1 MNELINKD
9 NEWIIHFM
17 GSLDRLLD
25 NVEHL
30 TANYRPTLGG
40 ERFFTDKEVSARLK
54 VSRRTLQDYR
64 NEGRIAYIQLGGKIL
79 YRESDIFGK
88 KRNGLRMKHQY
99 STSSVSRSPIFSDFP
114 PVACFRCRMLFQA
127 CGKQRQGFRAE
138 YAQTCLR
145 KILPETALPPDLAT
159 AIQATRHLCIRHRGQ
174 VAGGMNFSYTIGCYP
189 CHRKQTT

>member
-25 NVEHL
+25 SFEHL
-30 TANYRPTLGG
+30 TANYRPTLNG

-79 YRESDIFGK
+79 YRESDK
-88 KRNGLRMKHQY
+88 M
-99 STSSVSRSPIFSDFP
+99 
-114 PVACFRCRMLFQA
+114 
-127 CGKQRQGFRAE
+127 
-138 YAQTCLR
+138 
-145 KILPETALPPDLAT
+145 
-159 AIQATRHLCIRHRGQ
+159 CIRD
-174 VAGGMNFSYTIGCYP
+174 
-189 CHRKQTT
+189 RKYFGRNSNKMWCEKPDSI

>member
-25 NVEHL
+25 NVKHL
-30 TANYRPTLGG
+30 TANYRPTLNG

-79 YRESDIFGK
+79 YRESDIE
-88 KRNGLRMKHQY
+88 
-99 STSSVSRSPIFSDFP
+99 
-114 PVACFRCRMLFQA
+114 RMLNDGYRSA
-127 CGKQRQGFRAE
+127 TPAHSTYPARNTPC
-138 YAQTCLR
+138 
-145 KILPETALPPDLAT
+145 TALRT
-159 AIQATRHLCIRHRGQ
+159 TIRKPSI
-174 VAGGMNFSYTIGCYP
+174 A
-189 CHRKQTT
+189 

>member
-1 MNELINKD
+1 MNELISKD

-30 TANYRPTLGG
+30 TANYRLTLNG

-79 YRESDIFGK
+79 YRESDIK
-88 KRNGLRMKHQY
+88 
-99 STSSVSRSPIFSDFP
+99 
-114 PVACFRCRMLFQA
+114 RMLNDGYRSA
-127 CGKQRQGFRAE
+127 YRLTG
-138 YAQTCLR
+138 T
-145 KILPETALPPDLAT
+145 
-159 AIQATRHLCIRHRGQ
+159 
-174 VAGGMNFSYTIGCYP
+174 
-189 CHRKQTT
+189 

>member
-30 TANYRPTLGG
+30 TASYRPTLNG

-64 NEGRIAYIQLGGKIL
+64 NNGIISYYQLGGKIL
-79 YRESDIFGK
+79 YKESDIE
-88 KRNGLRMKHQY
+88 
-99 STSSVSRSPIFSDFP
+99 
-114 PVACFRCRMLFQA
+114 RMLA
-127 CGKQRQGFRAE
+127 ANYREAFR
-138 YAQTCLR
+138 
-145 KILPETALPPDLAT
+145 
-159 AIQATRHLCIRHRGQ
+159 
-174 VAGGMNFSYTIGCYP
+174 
-189 CHRKQTT
+189 

>member
-25 NVEHL
+25 SFEHL

-64 NEGRIAYIQLGGKIL
+64 NEGRIPYIQLGGKIL
-79 YRESDIFGK
+79 YRESDIEKMLLDG
-88 KRNGLRMKHQY
+88 Y
-99 STSSVSRSPIFSDFP
+99 RS
-114 PVACFRCRMLFQA
+114 AY
-127 CGKQRQGFRAE
+127 RQ
-138 YAQTCLR
+138 
-145 KILPETALPPDLAT
+145 T
-159 AIQATRHLCIRHRGQ
+159 AI
-174 VAGGMNFSYTIGCYP
+174 
-189 CHRKQTT
+189 

>member
-30 TANYRPTLGG
+30 TASYRPTLNG

-64 NEGRIAYIQLGGKIL
+64 NDGRIAYIQLGEK
-79 YRESDIFGK
+79 S
-88 KRNGLRMKHQY
+88 
-99 STSSVSRSPIFSDFP
+99 STVNPTSKGCWLTATVP
-114 PVACFRCRMLFQA
+114 P
-127 CGKQRQGFRAE
+127 
-138 YAQTCLR
+138 T
-145 KILPETALPPDLAT
+145 D
-159 AIQATRHLCIRHRGQ
+159 
-174 VAGGMNFSYTIGCYP
+174 
-189 CHRKQTT
+189 

>member
-30 TANYRPTLGG
+30 TASYRPTLNG

-79 YRESDIFGK
+79 YRESDIE
-88 KRNGLRMKHQY
+88 
-99 STSSVSRSPIFSDFP
+99 
-114 PVACFRCRMLFQA
+114 RMLTDSYRLPTDGYLIFLKERSLPSA
-127 CGKQRQGFRAE
+127 L
-138 YAQTCLR
+138 CLR
-145 KILPETALPPDLAT
+145 QQWYNKKGTAY
-159 AIQATRHLCIRHRGQ
+159 G
-174 VAGGMNFSYTIGCYP
+174 
-189 CHRKQTT
+189 